1 MQHGQD
7 EAHLIQLKRT
17 GHWIKKQTH
26 QLRNHIRGQ
35 DFDKALRWF
44 YADILAMC
52 ANSESCV
59 NHIHLTAILGGLAK
73 AWAAAD
79 VCHATQIQQ
88 QAVDDLHRFA
98 AKILVMLQP
107 VCKALSAREA
117 SNLLSSLSMLSIDP
131 SRLEP
136 ARMVPATV
144 DAIAQQLMD
153 NINHANVQDLADV
166 LAGHSALQLTP
177 CCEDLMRAV
186 SRQLAVADLSDV
198 WPSRMA
204 TILHSLATIP
214 SAAPSIKTL
223 DALCERFGVLLRS
236 HQAADL
242 PTAQSIAGFMWALR
256 KMKYAPSQELA
267 FSLMGRMVALCCPP
281 EKKPM
286 PAQISSVLL
295 ACAQLRLPVAQTD
308 IETLVSMLL
317 NYNQH
322 LVDEQTYTNIA
333 WSLALIGCLHNQ
345 LFDTFLDQLSLPSI
359 GHAEVLMPSPSRK
372 AKLHQLYQ
380 ALTWLQPSPSAS
392 AHQHEAW
399 SSLQGKLHKL
409 GPKPT
414 YIFKHHSGDNGKLCS
429 ALNQLQ
435 LSFRA
440 KVVIQS
446 YGADAVLESQGNE
459 AQPIILTLGRP
470 DCITNIPG
478 R

>member
-26 QLRNHIRGQ
+26 QLKSHNRGQ
-35 DFDKALRWF
+35 NFDKALRWF

-73 AWAAAD
+73 AWVAAD
-79 VCHATQIQQ
+79 VCHAIHIQQ
-88 QAVDDLHRFA
+88 QAVDDLNRFA
-98 AKILVMLQP
+98 AKVLVMLQP

-117 SNLLSSLSMLSIDP
+117 SNLLSSLSTLSIDP
-131 SRLEP
+131 SRMAP
-136 ARMVPATV
+136 GTV

-153 NINHANVQDLADV
+153 NMEHANVQDLADV
-166 LAGHSALQLTP
+166 LAGYSALQSTP
-177 CCEDLMRAV
+177 CCKDLMRAV
-186 SRQLAVADLSDV
+186 SRQLAVTDLSDV
-198 WPSRMA
+198 WSSRMA

-214 SAAPSIKTL
+214 SAAPSIKAL

-242 PTAQSIAGFMWALR
+242 PTAQSIAVTMWALA

-267 FSLMGRMVALCCPP
+267 ISIMGRMVSLCCPP

-286 PAQISSVLL
+286 PTQISSVLL
-295 ACAQLRLPVAQTD
+295 GCAQLRLPVAQTD
-308 IETLVSMLL
+308 IESLVSMLL
-317 NYNQH
+317 NTNQH
-322 LVDEQTYTNIA
+322 LVDEQVYSNIA
-333 WSLALIGCLHNQ
+333 WSLAVIGWLHIQ

-359 GHAEVLMPSPSRK
+359 GHAEVLMPSPLRK
-372 AKLHQLYQ
+372 AGLNQLYQ
-380 ALTWLQPSPSAS
+380 ALTWLQPSSSAS

-399 SSLQGKLHKL
+399 SSLQGKLHRL
-409 GPKPT
+409 GPRPT
-414 YIFKHHSGDNGKLCS
+414 PIKRYYGDNDKLCG
-429 ALNQLQ
+429 ALKQLQ

-440 KVVIQS
+440 RVVVQS
-446 YGADAVLESQGNE
+446 YGADAVLESQDNE

-470 DCITNIPG
+470 DCIRNIPG